1 MSRID
6 ALIKEICPDGTL
18 FRPIGDLLK
27 PVARINWPDNYTKEV
42 LYIDLTSVPP
52 KSRFRVDDRRITS
65 LNAPSRAQQL
75 VNRDDVLFAT
85 TRPLLRRYLQVPAS
99 HDLAVASTGYCV
111 LRANKDLLHPSFLYH
126 LVTSERFLRHVEAFQ
141 EGASYPSI
149 SDRHVKAFRVPVPP
163 MSVQEEIVRILDTF
177 TELEAELEAELALRA
192 KQLQEMRDRVYSIAG
207 VGPGGQQSLS
217 EVGSFTRGTG
227 LMKSDL
233 RKTGAPAIHY
243 GQIHTNL
250 DVWAEGTDLFV
261 DEPLFGKLR
270 KAEPGDAIVVTTS
283 EDDEA
288 VGKTIVWMGK
298 RPVAVSGETYIFR
311 HELDPF
317 YLAHF
322 FYSSS
327 FHKQKSRYL
336 TGTKVRRI
344 SGKDLEKILIPVRP
358 LPEQRK
364 IGLAL
369 NSLHALLRDIG
380 HGIPAEIA
388 ARRKQYEYY
397 RDKLLT
403 FEEKVA

>member
-6 ALIKEICPDGTL
+6 ELIREMCPDGVKSSKLSEITRL
-18 FRPIGDLLK
+18 NAGDRVTKAAMSQGGKYPVYGAGAVPTGWFDEWNHHSGLIFSRAGAGAGFVNFIDGRFWGTDVCF
-27 PVARINWPDNYTKEV
+27 VAREIPGGPLIKYVFYWMKSNEHELMKKTYGGS
-42 LYIDLTSVPP
+42 LP
-52 KSRFRVDDRRITS
+52 K
-65 LNAPSRAQQL
+65 LNK
-75 VNRDDVLFAT
+75 
-85 TRPLLRRYLQVPAS
+85 RYLW
-99 HDLAVASTGYCV
+99 D
-111 LRANKDLLHPSFLYH
+111 HP
-126 LVTSERFLRHVEAFQ
+126 
-141 EGASYPSI
+141 
-149 SDRHVKAFRVPVPP
+149 VPVPP
-163 MSVQEEIVRILDTF
+163 LPVQEEIVRTLDTF
-177 TELEAELEAELALRA
+177 TELEAELEAGLETELSLRS
-192 KQLQEMRDRVYSIAG
+192 KQLQEMRDRVYSIAR
-207 VGPGGQQSLS
+207 VGIHGQQTLS
-217 EVGSFTRGTG
+217 EVGSLVRGTG
-227 LMKSDL
+227 LMKSSL

-243 GQIHTNL
+243 GQIHTKL
-250 DVWAEGTDLFV
+250 DVWADDTALFV

-283 EDDEA
+283 EDDDA
-288 VGKTIVWMGK
+288 VGKTIAWMGK
-298 RPVAVSGETYIFR
+298 EPVAVSGETYIFR

-358 LPEQRK
+358 LPEQKK

-369 NSLHALLRDIG
+369 NSLHAMLKDIG
-380 HGIPAEIA
+380 HRIPTEIS

-403 FEEKVA
+403 FEELVA